1 MTLVFEGSAEPP
13 LDCPACP
20 RLVAFRADCRRRDPV
35 GHNAPVRS
43 FGPASARLL
52 VVGLAPGR
60 DGANRTGRP
69 FTGDWAGDLLYETLK
84 LYGFASGEYDE
95 RPDDGL
101 TLTDC
106 MVTNAVRCVPPANKP
121 TPVEIATC
129 RLFLSE
135 RIASAVDLK
144 IILALGRIAHESVV
158 RALGFRLAAVPFGHG
173 RRHALTTEARN
184 ILLFDSY
191 HCSRYNTNTGVLTT
205 EMFRTVFSEIRDV
218 LDEAACRD
226 PGVFRP
232 VA

>member
-1 MTLVFEGSAEPP
+1 MTPVTGGLAEPP

-20 RLVAFRADCRRRDPV
+20 RLVSFRADCRLRDPE
-35 GHNAPVRS
+35 GHNAPVLS
-43 FGPASARLL
+43 FGPAAARLL

-101 TLTDC
+101 ILTDC

-121 TPVEIATC
+121 TPAEIATC

-135 RIASAVDLK
+135 RIAAAENLK
-144 IILALGRIAHESVV
+144 IVLALGRIAHDSVV
-158 RALGFRLAAVPFGHG
+158 RALGFRLAEVPFGHG
-173 RRHALTTEARN
+173 RRHSLTAQSRDL
-184 ILLFDSY
+184 ILFDSY

-205 EMFRTVFSEIRDV
+205 DMFRAVFREVRGV
-218 LDEAACRD
+218 LDVVGTSD
-226 PGVFRP
+226 GMSLIP
-232 VA
+232 